1 MKVSQLPEVQL
12 VVQLGPTRVQLLY
25 IFLLYFRKSDTTYCT
40 RTRTVQYN
48 YVVHGDRD
56 EFLVLGGITEV
67 YVYSC
72 TRVHVHVQFLFFF
85 NPKNTNHLRRYQI
98 RF

>member
-12 VVQLGPTRVQLLY
+12 VVQLHVYNYCTFFVVLPEVRYNLLY
-25 IFLLYFRKSDTTYCT
+25 TYTYCT
-40 RTRTVQYN
+40 VQL
-48 YVVHGDRD
+48 HGDRD

-67 YVYSC
+67 YVYVY
-72 TRVHVHVQFLFFF
+72 TRTAVHVQFLFFF